1 MPWRHDYEDVLDEK
15 LQHLVYAERSTPTL
29 SERRLVQRL
38 YQPRQGGLKL
48 LDQRRRGCGFG
59 KCVRG
64 RKG

>member
-38 YQPRQGGLKL
+38 YQPRQGG
-48 LDQRRRGCGFG
+48 
-59 KCVRG
+59 
-64 RKG
+64 